1 MVELRR
7 RRSLPPGIV
16 FFTASYM
23 VVCSAMALRQ
33 GNLEFLAYAGSMVV
47 FIAIVLALH
56 THARFNNATLW
67 MLSAWGALHMLGGT
81 VPIPE
86 AYAEAEGPRAVL
98 YTLRLHPWLPRY
110 DQIVHFYGFF
120 AATFAA
126 WEALRRAL
134 HARPGLG
141 LCIAAALI
149 GMGLG
154 ALNETLEFFIT
165 RVIEDHG
172 VGGYENT
179 GWDLVANAA
188 GAITAGVLLLNRTK

>member
-1 MVELRR
+1 MVEARR
-7 RRSLPPGIV
+7 RQTLPPGIV

-56 THARFNNATLW
+56 AHARFNNATLW
-67 MLSAWGALHMLGGT
+67 MLSVWGASHMLGGT
-81 VPIPE
+81 VPIPA
-86 AYAEAEGPRAVL
+86 AYAEAEGSRTVL
-98 YTLRLHPWLPRY
+98 YGLRLLPWLPRY

-120 AATFAA
+120 AATIAA
-126 WEALRRAL
+126 WEALKRAL

-141 LCIAAALI
+141 LSVAAALI

-154 ALNETLEFFIT
+154 AVNETLEFFVT
-165 RVIEDHG
+165 LVVEDHG

-179 GWDLVANAA
+179 GWDLVANGA
-188 GAITAGVLLLNRTK
+188 GAIAAGLLLLNRAK